1 MPKVAALEFE
11 DNLVRVLV
19 AKTTGTSVQVSSAFE
34 VSLESNWEDSESEFG
49 KELAGALGNKI
60 GRCDALVSFG
70 RGQSELRV
78 ITVPVVPDDEL
89 PEIVRF
95 QAIRQFTNA
104 TDESPVDFLPLSES
118 GDEKKVLAATVPQ
131 EAIEKLKDGCQTAGL
146 AVKEMKLRATCTTAL
161 SQSVAP
167 DRKNYIIVE
176 PTDQSF
182 NVEVVAYGKLC
193 LTRTVRSAGHDSS
206 EQIVREIRRTLAAAN
221 NQIQGYEAK
230 GVVVFGDENNFSGLR
245 ESIENDLHFDVEFIN
260 PFDHISGLKS
270 LPENPGHY
278 ASLVGLLMSHCK
290 STTETIDFLNPRKK
304 EKDGGKSRMALLA
317 GVGAALVFVTI
328 GILGYVILASKSAQ
342 IAEIEAK
349 IKGNAEGDNIAK
361 ELIAN
366 VEKIEDFENSQA
378 IWLKELAN
386 VSQRTMDP
394 DQVILNNLSFSLD
407 LAKKDGS
414 IKITANG
421 YLQSGEISEQIGNE
435 IRENEKYEA
444 KLENVFPLTEKE
456 KNQDLYTHKFT
467 ARVNRPSELIIP
479 DVPEELVKTYM
490 APRIEV
496 GTKELEA
503 LQKAKKKD
511 DDQVADDK
519 ASDEEKSDGEKSDG
533 DNSDKESQEIS
544 KNEDQ
549 KEGVQ

>member
-1 MPKVAALEFE
+1 M
-11 DNLVRVLV
+11 
-19 AKTTGTSVQVSSAFE
+19 
-34 VSLESNWEDSESEFG
+34 
-49 KELAGALGNKI
+49 
-60 GRCDALVSFG
+60 
-70 RGQSELRV
+70 
-78 ITVPVVPDDEL
+78 
-89 PEIVRF
+89 
-95 QAIRQFTNA
+95 
-104 TDESPVDFLPLSES
+104 
-118 GDEKKVLAATVPQ
+118 
-131 EAIEKLKDGCQTAGL
+131 
-146 AVKEMKLRATCTTAL
+146 
-161 SQSVAP
+161 
-167 DRKNYIIVE
+167 
-176 PTDQSF
+176 
-182 NVEVVAYGKLC
+182 
-193 LTRTVRSAGHDSS
+193 
-206 EQIVREIRRTLAAAN
+206 
-221 NQIQGYEAK
+221 
-230 GVVVFGDENNFSGLR
+230 
-245 ESIENDLHFDVEFIN
+245 
-260 PFDHISGLKS
+260 
-270 LPENPGHY
+270 
-278 ASLVGLLMSHCK
+278 
-290 STTETIDFLNPRKK
+290 
-304 EKDGGKSRMALLA
+304 
-317 GVGAALVFVTI
+317 
-328 GILGYVILASKSAQ
+328 
-342 IAEIEAK
+342 
-349 IKGNAEGDNIAK
+349 
-361 ELIAN
+361 
-366 VEKIEDFENSQA
+366 EKIEDFENSQA